1 MRHQNTL
8 SGWIKMPI
16 KTSIWLLLFVLF
28 SAFTL
33 SHAEEETQT
42 SWPDKTLAFIQTV
55 IAENDVS
62 YFTQKAEF
70 ETEIAQKD
78 INTQL
83 RYWKSQA
90 FNSAAYA
97 PTVAEE
103 YDRAKAMIQSL
114 DKLQPNTDHS
124 IFIKAMDVTI
134 QTIGNSEIDEGILQI
149 DDLLKTEGLDLS
161 DKLRIEIAK
170 ANIYDYNLSAD
181 KSANILTD
189 VIAQSEM
196 ADIDPALKIDILK
209 AKSLIFHF
217 SHDPESILEDVIQQ
231 YELSGKSDLLIE
243 RVSVIS
249 MASSL
254 LLSHGA
260 YEQAL
265 QAVDILL
272 ENIDNPQYKYQEYY
286 SYQLCSYINLFSG
299 RQEKNAGNA
308 ELAKSRLETGLNC
321 SIEAEPFLPV
331 QSEVAVFDWTNI
343 LIATAFDLDRLDIV
357 RDYLPKMKALSISSD
372 NFNNKTEVITIEA
385 KLFRAEGKY
394 DDAFDKM
401 REALN
406 TLYAEKQ
413 DQIARNVE
421 RQTRLIESEKER
433 ITFEA
438 DLLER
443 ANNSQK
449 ESINRLYWLLGL
461 ICFFLI
467 VTAIFAFFLLATRRA
482 AIASRDKARRLSEV
496 KSRFLANMSHEVRTP
511 MSGVLGLT
519 SALKQTPLT
528 KEQDEL
534 VALIAQSGSYMVN
547 ILDDILDFAQID
559 RDNITIRVDAFSPN
573 ELVSSTF
580 AFFQK
585 NTNEAGLELLLK
597 SKIQDELITLGDEK
611 RIRQI
616 LFNLISNA
624 IKFTPSGQITLSA
637 WCTQSDPTD
646 TQFEL
651 HFEIS
656 DTGIGMDENQMENI
670 FDPFAQVDMTK
681 RRRYGGLGLGLS
693 ICKHL
698 LDAMGGE
705 ISVTSIPGSGTNFSF
720 YIPVGI
726 QKPQQTQ
733 SAEIASQEISSNE
746 YSLSVMV
753 VEDHPMNRRVISIL
767 LSSLGIQPVIFE
779 GGRQAIN
786 AYETDTFDIILIDI
800 QMPDIDGIQTM
811 HAMRKIDQSQC
822 RTSPRYIAFTANA
835 MVHQIE
841 EYRAT
846 GFDDILT
853 KPIEAK
859 DLVKILNIE

>member
-1 MRHQNTL
+1 M
-8 SGWIKMPI
+8 SI
-16 KTSIWLLLFVLF
+16 KTSILSVSFVLF
-28 SAFTL
+28 SALISALML
-33 SHAEEETQT
+33 SHADEETQT
-42 SWPDKTLAFIQTV
+42 DWPDKTLAFMRTV
-55 IAENDVS
+55 IDENDAS
-62 YFTQKAEF
+62 YFSQKAKF
-70 ETEIAQKD
+70 ETELVKKD
-78 INTQL
+78 INTQM

-97 PTVAEE
+97 PTVTEE
-103 YDRAKAMIQSL
+103 YNRAKAMIQKL
-114 DKLQPNTDHS
+114 DNLQPNSDHS
-124 IFIKAMDVTI
+124 VFIKAMDVVKE
-134 QTIGNSEIDEGILQI
+134 TIGNSEIDEGILQI
-149 DDLLKTEGLDLS
+149 NALLKTEDLDIS

-181 KSANILTD
+181 NSASTLTE
-189 VIAQSEM
+189 VIAQSEI
-196 ADIDPALKIDILK
+196 ADIDPVVKIDILK
-209 AKSLIFHF
+209 AKTLIFHF
-217 SHDPESILEDVIQQ
+217 SHDPESILKDAIQQ
-231 YELSGKSDLLIE
+231 YELSGKSDLLVE
-243 RVSVIS
+243 RFSVLN
-249 MASSL
+249 MVTSL

-265 QAVDILL
+265 EAVDILL
-272 ENIDNPQYKYQEYY
+272 QNLDPPQYIFQEYY

-299 RQEKNAGNA
+299 RNERKAGND
-308 ELAKSRLETGLNC
+308 ELAKKRLEAALNC
-321 SIEAEPFLPV
+321 SLKAEPFLPV
-331 QSEVAVFDWTNI
+331 QSEVAIFDWTNI

-357 RDYLPKMKALSISSD
+357 RDYLPKMKNLRISSD

-433 ITFEA
+433 ITLEA

-443 ANNSQK
+443 ANKSQK
-449 ESINRLYWLLGL
+449 ESIHRLYWLLGL

-482 AIASRDKARRLSEV
+482 AIASRDKARKLSEV

-519 SALKQTPLT
+519 SALEQTPLT
-528 KEQDEL
+528 KEQNEL
-534 VALIAQSGSYMVN
+534 VVLIAQSGAYMVN

-559 RDNITIRVDAFSPN
+559 RDNITIRIDAFSPN
-573 ELVSSTF
+573 ELLSSTY

-585 NTNEAGLELLLK
+585 NTHEAGLELILD
-597 SKIQDELITLGDEK
+597 SKFQNELVTLGDEK

-624 IKFTPSGQITLSA
+624 IKFTPNGQITLRA
-637 WCTQSDPTD
+637 WCTQSDQVD
-646 TQFEL
+646 TQCEL
-651 HFEIS
+651 HFEVS
-656 DTGIGMDENQMENI
+656 DTGIGMDEKQMENI

-693 ICKHL
+693 ICKQL
-698 LDAMGGE
+698 LDAMGGA

-720 YIPVGI
+720 YVPVDVQTS
-726 QKPQQTQ
+726 QKSQP
-733 SAEIASQEISSNE
+733 AEIISQEISSEENP
-746 YSLSVMV
+746 LRVMV

-786 AYETDTFDIILIDI
+786 AYETETFDTILIDI

-811 HAMRKIDQSQC
+811 HAMRKIDEGQG